1 LAGATSKVSKKY
13 YNGTSSGYL
22 TYIYFYIAFVFLAK
36 PMSILQWI
44 LIALAAYILVCV
56 LAYYIQEKFIF
67 KPEKLEANFQF
78 EYTDIADNFEELFFE
93 PEQGVKINCL
103 RFFHDQP
110 KGLVLYFHGNTR
122 SIKGW
127 SKYARDFTRHGYDV
141 LMLDYRGFGKS
152 VGKRSEESMNIDS
165 QHIYNKMR
173 AKFGYQEQNII
184 IYGRSLGSG
193 FACKLASTNK
203 PKMLILDAPYYSFS
217 HLTSR
222 FLPFMPVAILLRFS
236 IRTDIWI
243 RYVRSPIFIIHGTK
257 DWLIPYSSSVR
268 LSKLVPL
275 TARLVPIYG
284 GGHNNLPS
292 FKKYHDKLE
301 EIMNGTYDLVFN
313 KYETKDF
320 RD

>member
-1 LAGATSKVSKKY
+1 LLIIIFGLSTSTWLIIAAV
-13 YNGTSSGYL
+13 YL
-22 TYIYFYIAFVFLAK
+22 
-36 PMSILQWI
+36 ILC
-44 LIALAAYILVCV
+44 ILV
-56 LAYYIQEKFIF
+56 YYVQERFIF
-67 KPEKLEANFQF
+67 KPEKLAQNFEF
-78 EYTDIADNFEELFFE
+78 KYDGIAESYEELFFE
-93 PEQGVKINCL
+93 PEPGVKINGL
-103 RFFHDQP
+103 RFYHAQP
-110 KGLVLYFHGNTR
+110 KGLLIYFHGNTR

-127 SKYARDFTRHGYDV
+127 SKYARDFTCHGYDV
-141 LMLDYRGFGKS
+141 LMIDYRGFGKS
-152 VGKRSEESMNIDS
+152 TGKRSEASLNVDS

-173 AKFGYQEQNII
+173 SKFGYTEDNII

-193 FACKLASTNK
+193 FACKLASNNK

-222 FLPFMPVAILLRFS
+222 FLPFMPVAMLLRFS

-243 RYVRSPIFIIHGTK
+243 RYVRCPIFIIHGTK

-292 FKKYHDKLE
+292 FKEYHQKLQ
-301 EIMNGTYDLVFN
+301 EIMEGTFDLVFN

-320 RD
+320 RN